1 MMPAEPTANA
11 GRGGDAMDLEA
22 KLDLVL
28 KQQQELLDRQAI
40 RDCLTRYCRGMDRM
54 DDEIT
59 LSAYH
64 PDAIDDHG
72 GIAAGPGPFVDWANE
87 THRQHSSLMQHMLT
101 NHSCEI
107 DGDTAH
113 AETYWLAVARHKD
126 GQSVTLSG
134 GRYLDRLEKRDG
146 RWAIAA
152 RKCLVEWCGT
162 PRMEPMPEAN
172 RKAMSLAGEPR
183 RDRQD
188 PSYERPLTIDPARVS
203 AGAALV

>member
-1 MMPAEPTANA
+1 
-11 GRGGDAMDLEA
+11 MDLEA

-72 GIAAGPGPFVDWANE
+72 AIAAPPGPFVDWAND
-87 THRQHSSLMQHMLT
+87 THRRHSSLMQHMLT

-126 GQSVTLSG
+126 GRAVTLSG

-162 PRMEPMPEAN
+162 PAMEPMPEAD
-172 RKAMSLAGEPR
+172 RRVMSQAGEPR
-183 RDRQD
+183 RDRLD
-188 PSYERPLTIDPARVS
+188 PSYERPLTIDPARLG
-203 AGAALV
+203 AGAALA